1 MVLQIIP
8 QHKEGVV
15 SQIIPQHKGWG
26 WEYGVTD
33 HSTTQ
38 GVVSQIIPQHKGWG
52 WGWCHRSFHN
62 TRGGVGVWC
71 HRSFHNTKGGGGG
84 GGTVLYIIIQSMYSI
99 HTHVHTVDICMQV
112 I

>member
-38 GVVSQIIPQHKGWG
+38 GVGGGGGGVTDHSTTQGVGVGVVSQIIP
-52 WGWCHRSFHN
+52 
-62 TRGGVGVWC
+62 
-71 HRSFHNTKGGGGG
+71 
-84 GGTVLYIIIQSMYSI
+84 
-99 HTHVHTVDICMQV
+99 
-112 I
+112 